1 MHVCACCELGQF
13 ETEMH
18 SSLFTVKTLERA
30 VRGLPAPGMECSRHR
45 WETLTDEQCAVA
57 ATIGWTE
64 GAWDGVD
71 EPGDAVCQWLTGTRP
86 KIKSVERDLA
96 RQFGLLDGWSE
107 RSRRL
112 KKPGASAKVL
122 KRLRTRTDGIPST
135 TFLGYQIQADAVI
148 AEDRLDLDNYL
159 DEETMARQCRFGL
172 CTTCHSSLCLGDSAS
187 MPKNAVAN
195 GNNTAVNL
203 WRSNAQALPG
213 QTRREEC
220 VVSEQHPAFFR
231 TTRAIYYDGKAFRD
245 LQAALS
251 TLDELELQQW
261 AEQAGVDTPAF
272 RSARTLAA
280 SVQAILAALQAAPDK
295 PPGVVAIGYVQH
307 LLEDLAL
314 LEERLVAGVWTNAG
328 FQVKYVINQDRHQY
342 RQTCLKGHIVCAPQS
357 VGPTAADGHPF
368 AFPDLCESFQIVYVG
383 DTSTL
388 SDLQRDLRQRAKMHI
403 PLDREL
409 PFVRREPVRKY
420 LQFVWHHRLRGD
432 CRRSFGT
439 SHTSPAWAAYFDTL
453 LPPGAEIGIPQPL
466 VDAATWLSS
475 KDAAEQEL
483 RAAGHK
489 PSESGENVTRV
500 QRTEADDEGEQNDAS
515 AGQEPGQQD
524 EDMQRAR
531 GCCCQR
537 RWCGSQRSSYTH
549 PPLNGEV

>member
-1 MHVCACCELGQF
+1 
-13 ETEMH
+13 
-18 SSLFTVKTLERA
+18 
-30 VRGLPAPGMECSRHR
+30 
-45 WETLTDEQCAVA
+45 
-57 ATIGWTE
+57 
-64 GAWDGVD
+64 
-71 EPGDAVCQWLTGTRP
+71 
-86 KIKSVERDLA
+86 
-96 RQFGLLDGWSE
+96 
-107 RSRRL
+107 
-112 KKPGASAKVL
+112 
-122 KRLRTRTDGIPST
+122 
-135 TFLGYQIQADAVI
+135 
-148 AEDRLDLDNYL
+148 
-159 DEETMARQCRFGL
+159 
-172 CTTCHSSLCLGDSAS
+172 
-187 MPKNAVAN
+187 
-195 GNNTAVNL
+195 
-203 WRSNAQALPG
+203 
-213 QTRREEC
+213 
-220 VVSEQHPAFFR
+220 
-231 TTRAIYYDGKAFRD
+231 
-245 LQAALS
+245 
-251 TLDELELQQW
+251 
-261 AEQAGVDTPAF
+261 
-272 RSARTLAA
+272 
-280 SVQAILAALQAAPDK
+280 
-295 PPGVVAIGYVQH
+295 VAIGYVQH

-524 EDMQRAR
+524 EDMQRAPKYKKCR
-531 GCCCQR
+531 SCSRKEAFESMDLEMSPEAEAETVHRRDPCTCGPRPVDDDDDAVPTVPARNGSYAVGAALNIRRSGCGRKEWRCCTITHALERTQVVAVNPFHR
-537 RWCGSQRSSYTH
+537 VQLAWSSMFRARL
-549 PPLNGEV
+549 PL